1 MPCVETVAC
10 SQGCGRQVRRE
21 TQRKPTAAVCV
32 ACQNADGEAL
42 QARILALPD
51 PPETDPPET
60 DPFVGVYG
68 QDLSV
73 GMRHTGRFSKG
84 GPR

>member
-1 MPCVETVAC
+1 MPAVGWVTC
-10 SQGCGRQVRRE
+10 GCGKSYRRPSSTKPVR
-21 TQRKPTAAVCV
+21 CV

-51 PPETDPPET
+51 PPETDP
-60 DPFVGVYG
+60 FVGVYG

-73 GMRHTGRFSKG
+73 GMRHTGKF
-84 GPR
+84 

>member
-1 MPCVETVAC
+1 M
-10 SQGCGRQVRRE
+10 RRE

-42 QARILALPD
+42 QARILARP
-51 PPETDPPET
+51 DPPET

-73 GMRHTGRFSKG
+73 GMRNTGKF
-84 GPR
+84 